1 MHAGDHVELLRNND
15 KWVFATVQKVTAATQ
30 LITLHFTE
38 DGLVKEKNIRFRDSD
53 KFIRLLHKA
62 AADAPPLKVG
72 DVVDVR
78 RSDGSWQRA
87 TIQDVNLVTR
97 TYQVIFSINGTS
109 KGKSVPFDM
118 AFHMLKRSGNPIT
131 NVPPADADADKGE
144 KAEPKQ
150 EGSKPAAGPKKSSDG
165 GHPEE
170 EDLPGP
176 DAKRQLPHEKPSSQ
190 SNSRPQTV
198 NQPSGEIL
206 TPSLL
211 NKFNASKNI
220 ALERR
225 DSAISQQS
233 FRSNR
238 SDALMVVTSGAVNK
252 SHLVDIFEDLGDNL
266 EGQEGMDGDDPDDD
280 MLSIVEELLTPS
292 HDDDMFS
299 EVETSSHIHGDEIQE
314 ELDMLHDRE
323 HESDGER
330 PRYGERRRGSVS
342 VDRSGRKLR
351 GRRRAKP
358 DRRHNRRQTVEG
370 SAAPELVPV
379 LT

>member
-38 DGLVKEKNIRFRDSD
+38 DGLVKEKNIRFRDTD
-53 KFIRLLHKA
+53 KFIRLLQKA

-72 DVVDVR
+72 DAVDVR
-78 RSDGSWQRA
+78 RSDGSWQKA

-118 AFHMLKRSGNPIT
+118 AFHMLKRSGNPVT
-131 NVPPADADADKGE
+131 NVPSADADKGDKTDPQQTAVE
-144 KAEPKQ
+144 VK
-150 EGSKPAAGPKKSSDG
+150 KPTENGRT
-165 GHPEE
+165 EE
-170 EDLPGP
+170 ESHSVHDG
-176 DAKRQLPHEKPSSQ
+176 AKRQAPGEKPGGPAG
-190 SNSRPQTV
+190 SRPENENQTQ
-198 NQPSGEIL
+198 QPGGQVL

-211 NKFNASKNI
+211 SKFNAAKNVT
-220 ALERR
+220 LERR

-233 FRSNR
+233 FRSHR

-252 SHLVDIFEDLGDNL
+252 SHLHDIFEDLGE
-266 EGQEGMDGDDPDDD
+266 EGRDGDDGGDDD
-280 MLSIVEELLTPS
+280 IMSIVEELLTPS
-292 HDDDMFS
+292 NDDDMFS

-314 ELDMLHDRE
+314 ELDMRD
-323 HESDGER
+323 HESDI
-330 PRYGERRRGSVS
+330 GERRHSVHSVGRRGSLVGA
-342 VDRSGRKLR
+342 SGRKPR

-358 DRRHNRRQTVEG
+358 DRRHNRRQTG
-370 SAAPELVPV
+370 DGPPPELAPV
-379 LT
+379 LG